1 MNGVRLHLIVTK
13 PQHALLTGLSEK
25 SGLPMSEIFR
35 RALDKYLNENLR
47 RNSNGPDKGPD

>member
-25 SGLPMSEIFR
+25 TGLPMSEIFR
-35 RALDKYLNENLR
+35 RALDKYLHDNI
-47 RNSNGPDKGPD
+47 KGKDDG